1 MTIKVKKIIE
11 LKAQTHL
18 AKTTLSREGTA
29 PLDRKFETTLSE
41 PSRHSTRSSP
51 VKSTLQLSHSFSL
64 FGRHLPKS
72 TIPKLSM
79 HKAPNF
85 MLESTLP
92 PGSFRPTTKASMAI
106 YGVMPICAVDKKSK
120 PHKAGGKKIMQHQE
134 DLTFNPDGFME
145 DDENTGITDEYLDQ
159 LGQSILY
166 RNPPTQQFYN
176 TTEMDFAEAHQAI
189 MQLQDNTYSMMQLC
203 YELSSRKGYEALG
216 YDDFK
221 TCITEKLKGYIKY
234 DYAHKMKNAGEVHVV
249 VCPELPMGEIPESVL
264 RPMHKLS
271 DEVKKEVWD
280 KAYNERGEKTSATVV
295 INAIKEVQGL
305 KVNLYDSEINQ
316 RLYNFD
322 LSTEL
327 DEKLNEVGMALIKE
341 FFKKCP
347 PLDLYTDTTISK
359 GHFEKTVKFVLKVL
373 GYRIVDQYEKYTFS
387 VKSGMT
393 ESNPV
398 VI

>member
-1 MTIKVKKIIE
+1 MNIKVNKIIE

-18 AKTTLSREGTA
+18 AKTTLTREGTA

-79 HKAPNF
+79 RKAPNF

-92 PGSFRPTTKASMAI
+92 SGSFRPTTKASMAI
-106 YGVMPICAVDKKSK
+106 YGVMSICDADKKLK
-120 PHKAGGKKIMQHQE
+120 PHKASGKKIMQQQE
-134 DLTFNPDGFME
+134 KFSFNPCGFME
-145 DDENTGITDEYLDQ
+145 DDENIGITDEYLDQ
-159 LGQSILY
+159 LGEVIQYL
-166 RNPPTQQFYN
+166 NPPIQQIYD
-176 TTEMDFAEAHQAI
+176 TTDMDFAEALQAI
-189 MQLQDNTYSMMQLC
+189 IQLQDNTYSSMQLC
-203 YELSSRKGYEALG
+203 YGLSSRKGYKALG

-221 TCITEKLKGYIKY
+221 TCIEEKLKGYINY
-234 DYAHKMKNAGEVHVV
+234 DYALKMKNAGEVHLV
-249 VCPELPMGEIPESVL
+249 VCPELSMGEVPESVL

-271 DEVKKEVWD
+271 DEVKKEVWE
-280 KAYNERGEKTSATVV
+280 KAYNERGGKTTATVV
-295 INAIKEVQGL
+295 LNAIKEVQGL
-305 KVNLYDSEINQ
+305 KVNLYDSEISQ
-316 RLYNFD
+316 RLFNFD
-322 LSTEL
+322 PSSELVEQL
-327 DEKLNEVGMALIKE
+327 DEAGLALIKE

-359 GHFEKTVKFVLKVL
+359 GHFEKTVKFVLRRL
-373 GYRIVDQYEKYTFS
+373 GYRIVDQYKEYTFS

-393 ESNPV
+393 K
-398 VI
+398 I